1 MDPGGKAIP
10 GQKDRGRREYGWYSH
25 SADIIGHSNSES
37 VSACSCQLNLC
48 ISRADRKSVV

>member
-10 GQKDRGRREYGWYSH
+10 GQKDRGRRECGWYSH

-48 ISRADRKSVV
+48 ISRAS